1 MLRTRHHVKEKAN
14 PVLLCASFEPAD
26 LRCYHRKGPDTEKK
40 NQSHPNHKIELPGYS
55 LVHKSVYIL
64 EKNN

>member
-40 NQSHPNHKIELPGYS
+40 PKPSEPQNRITRLFSGP
-55 LVHKSVYIL
+55 
-64 EKNN
+64 